1 MGKSTN
7 SVLMKLC
14 PGPGAG
20 APGVQSVK
28 FLLSVG
34 SLLYST
40 LLVSLHIGIVLQEAF
55 YVTYALLL
63 FWELG
68 GNEMGVKPYSNF
80 LQTWNCPD

>member
-20 APGVQSVK
+20 TPGVQSVK

-55 YVTYALLL
+55 YVTYCIITLL
-63 FWELG
+63 
-68 GNEMGVKPYSNF
+68 GVGRK
-80 LQTWNCPD
+80 